1 MIYVIDFFWGGI
13 FFTSTEIPRVINAMM
28 TQNEAPEQPN
38 EDPTYE
44 RYQSSEQKGKN
55 INLIWSNY
63 FSREEFEMKQN
74 YRWSEVNLEK
84 KWSKNKLFHKKLLFP
99 WVISI
104 YKAYCD
110 FFSPHPIKQK
120 KFSILI
126 HIKIS
131 FHFSQMVFQS
141 IKF

>member
-1 MIYVIDFFWGGI
+1 
-13 FFTSTEIPRVINAMM
+13 MM

-84 KWSKNKLFHKKLLFP
+84 MK
-99 WVISI
+99 
-104 YKAYCD
+104 
-110 FFSPHPIKQK
+110 
-120 KFSILI
+120 
-126 HIKIS
+126 
-131 FHFSQMVFQS
+131 
-141 IKF
+141 